1 MPRIA
6 FIGAGKHAQCIH
18 LPNYQA
24 QPGCEVVALVD
35 GDGELAKKVAQKFN
49 IPKTYTSHT
58 DLLESEK
65 IDAAVV
71 VLPGIPIAET
81 ILCDL
86 LTAKIPTIS
95 EKPLAWSVPSA
106 ERIVVHQKKTGTPL
120 FVGYHK
126 RCDPASMWAKRQ
138 IEQFTRTGELGKM
151 RYAKVHIS
159 LAGDWIAN
167 GYRTFIKG
175 EAVPPSVPFPEGDF
189 AGMSKEARAKYSPF
203 AGAHSHQLD
212 LMRFLL
218 GVRYHV
224 KYVDPTG
231 MLLVVEGENGVPGV
245 FEFTPYNSTKD
256 WREQG
261 QICFEK
267 GFVKVDLPAPLAIN
281 RAGTAELFRDDGG
294 EALPT
299 STLPVFSSKSAM
311 FSVAE
316 CFLAAR
322 RGEKTVLSTPEE
334 ARDSLV
340 VARDWAVGLCPK

>member
-1 MPRIA
+1 MTRIA

-24 QPGCEVVALVD
+24 QPGVEVVALVD
-35 GDGELAKKVAQKFN
+35 GDLELAKKVAQKFA
-49 IPKTYTSHT
+49 IPKTYASHAE
-58 DLLESEK
+58 LLKNEK

-71 VLPGIPIAET
+71 ILPAIPLAET

-86 LTAKIPTIS
+86 MTAKIPTIS

-106 ERIVVHQKKTGTPL
+106 ERIVAHQKKTGSPL

-126 RCDPASMWAKRQ
+126 RCDPASMWAKGQ
-138 IEQFTRTGELGKM
+138 IEKASQSGDMGKM

-175 EAVPPSVPFPEGDF
+175 AAVPPTAPFPEGDF
-189 AGMSKEARAKYSPF
+189 AGMSKDARAKYGPF

-218 GVRYHV
+218 GARYHV

-231 MLLVVEGENGVPGV
+231 VVLAVEGDNGVPGV
-245 FEFTPYNSTKD
+245 FEFSPYNSTKD

-261 QICFEK
+261 LVCFEK
-267 GFVKVDLPAPLAIN
+267 GFLKVDLPAPLAMN

-316 CFLAAR
+316 NFLTALQ
-322 RGEKTVLSTPEE
+322 GGKTVLCTPEE

-340 VARDWAVGLCPK
+340 VARDWAMGLCPA